1 MRENT
6 FEVDWAEELGI
17 DMVALS
23 MEAFWHP
30 VAQWENARIAKQ
42 GEDYWAWRR
51 LQNPEPPIPLDRF
64 EAKPRPM
71 FDFTEKQIAMG
82 LRLLGAKE

>member
-51 LQNPEPPIPLDRF
+51 
-64 EAKPRPM
+64 
-71 FDFTEKQIAMG
+71 FTSMHSTSTRTSPKC
-82 LRLLGAKE
+82 